1 MRWSKGLFAVLI
13 GLILVTG
20 FGCRQLSTEN
30 TDRNRAP
37 ETFLT
42 AAPVDSVAGGG
53 LTRIAHRYRAA
64 WSGADIDGEVVGF
77 FVAVT
82 ETTVDATSGR
92 PFRLPP
98 PRPSQYKFTT
108 SRESL
113 FVFSTLEGRGSD
125 RQHALYVY
133 AIDNQGRVDPTPAVT
148 HFVARNPSLP
158 VALFRKA
165 EARGTIYVSDGMGGV
180 NPALEVKTLIDSLEL
195 PIHPPIDTIAVGSSV
210 HFEWKGTDP
219 DFGSFITGYLYKL
232 TETEFV
238 RVDSSVTSADYGT
251 GFGPSPGP
259 LPIGFNTFRVRAID
273 ESGGTSQPD
282 GLRQFYVNYAPDTW
296 FAGPDV
302 SLIGSHLMTDSL
314 GTYFPSDPI
323 TDQPLDFPGN
333 PFGADTLV
341 TLPAQRLPMDGL
353 ASHGPLTFLEGRT
366 LLTRNLRWYVRQEG
380 DTVAYTSHVVVRLGG
395 FDKDSPYAVAGG
407 TPNNP
412 NPVLRTGP
420 QNGSPTSFV
429 ARLAYRTTTGTV
441 QTPFTTPFP
450 NVDVLDPFNNP
461 VVLFRVERV
470 EAVGTGFL
478 QARAI
483 DGNRTADTRIGDPL
497 STYEDLS
504 PALQSKV
511 LVFPINFRPGLAWVS
526 PLPNDLLDPPNNR
539 ITLVVRATDPDPDP
553 LNSRPPGSNNGYNTM
568 FFAIRARLIAPGEVL
583 GPNEGWQDPV
593 LGYYSPD
600 VTTPG
605 VYPYTAP
612 ITLELDVPGSFPDGP
627 GTIEVEV
634 VDNANRAQ
642 GRVITA
648 ELPFYWRVGP

>member
-1 MRWSKGLFAVLI
+1 MRWSTGLFAVLI

-20 FGCRQLSTEN
+20 SGCRELSTEN

-92 PFRLPP
+92 PFRLPA

-113 FVFSTLEGRGSD
+113 FIFTTLEGRGSD

-133 AIDNQGRVDPTPAVT
+133 AVDNQGRVDATPAVT
-148 HFVARNPSLP
+148 RFVARNPSLP
-158 VALFRKA
+158 VALFRQA
-165 EARGTIYVSDGMGGV
+165 EARGTIFQSDGMGGV
-180 NPALEVKTLIDSLEL
+180 IPVVEIKTLTDSLEL

-210 HFEWKGTDP
+210 HFAWTGKDP

-238 RVDSSVTSADYGT
+238 RVDSTVTSAEYGT
-251 GFGPSPGP
+251 GFGPTGGT

-273 ESGGTSQPD
+273 ESGGSSQPD
-282 GLRQFYVNYAPDTW
+282 GLRQFYINYSPDTW

-302 SLIGSHLMTDSL
+302 TLLGANLQTDSL
-314 GTYFPSDPI
+314 GTYFPIDPI
-323 TDQPLDFPGN
+323 TQWPIDFPGN
-333 PFGADTLV
+333 PFGADTLQ

-353 ASHGPLTFLEGRT
+353 APSRPKTFLEGRT
-366 LLTRNLRWYVRQEG
+366 RLTRDLRWYVRQEG
-380 DTVAYTSHVVVRLGG
+380 DTVAYTSHVVARLGG
-395 FDKDSPYAVAGG
+395 FDKDSPYTVRGG
-407 TPNNP
+407 TPGNP
-412 NPVLRTGP
+412 FPVLRTGP
-420 QNGSPTSFV
+420 QNGSPTSFL
-429 ARLAYRTTTGTV
+429 ARLAYQTTTGAV
-441 QTPFTTPFP
+441 QPPFSTPFP
-450 NVDVLDPFNNP
+450 NVDVLDPFSNP

-478 QARAI
+478 QARAV
-483 DGNRTADTRIGDPL
+483 DGNLTSDSRIGDPL
-497 STYEDLS
+497 TETAGLP
-504 PALQSKV
+504 PALRSKI
-511 LVFPINFRPGLAWVS
+511 LTFPINFRPGLAFVS
-526 PLPNDLLDPPNNR
+526 PMPNQVLNPPDNR
-539 ITLVVRATDPDPDP
+539 IDLIVRATDPDPDP
-553 LNSRPPGSNNGYNTM
+553 LNSRPPGSNNGFSTM
-568 FFAIRARLIAPGEVL
+568 YFAIRARFVAPGQSL

-593 LGYYSPD
+593 LGFYSPD
-600 VTTPG
+600 VATPG
-605 VYPYTAP
+605 VYPYTPP
-612 ITLELDVPGSFPDGP
+612 ITLDLVVPGSFPQGP
-627 GTIEVEV
+627 GTIEIEV
-634 VDNANRAQ
+634 VDNPSRSL
-642 GRVITA
+642 GRVITVN
-648 ELPFYWRVGP
+648 LPFYWRVGP